1 MEVLDLRVG
10 QEGARILPG
19 HLVSCPH
26 TDGHVPFLEGVRG
39 ADDLLVEPLIEFPL
53 DAGDVGEHILP
64 GLHILYDVGSFRR
77 SRLRRHPGKAND
89 PQDDGGYG
97 AQSNNVPSLHMDLL
111 FSRMRRT

>member
-1 MEVLDLRVG
+1 MVTSL
-10 QEGARILPG
+10 
-19 HLVSCPH
+19 
-26 TDGHVPFLEGVRG
+26 LEGVRG
-39 ADDLLVEPLIEFPL
+39 ADDLLVEPSDEFPL

-97 AQSNNVPSLHMDLL
+97 AQSIQCSFLCIWTS
-111 FSRMRRT
+111 FFAYA